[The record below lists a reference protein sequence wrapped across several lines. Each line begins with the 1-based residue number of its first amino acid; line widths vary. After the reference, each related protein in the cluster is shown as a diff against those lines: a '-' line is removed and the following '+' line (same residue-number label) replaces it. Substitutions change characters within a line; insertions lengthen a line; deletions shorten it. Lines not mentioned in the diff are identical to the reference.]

1 MKKMTDFSNMT
12 KEQRRAYLK
21 NMPDS
26 DIDYSDIPP
35 VDMTDL
41 TEFLAVRREII
52 DGKARIISSKPLYN
66 HLSTAKKKSVSIRL
80 DEDIIEWLKT
90 QSNQY
95 QTHINAVL
103 RAYYEANKSN
113 EQSLVIKKYLKNIVS
128 TKNRSTVTHKQAKY
142 TKTKGIME

>member
-1 MKKMTDFSNMT
+1 MKNMTDFSKMT
-12 KEQRRAYLK
+12 KEERIEYLK

-26 DIDYSDIPP
+26 EIDYSDIPP
-35 VDMTDL
+35 ITDF
-41 TEFLAVRREII
+41 TEFQAVRREII
-52 DGKARIISSKPLYN
+52 DGKVRIISSTPLYN
-66 HLSTAKKKSVSIRL
+66 HLSNSKKKSVSIRL

-113 EQSLVIKKYLKNIVS
+113 KQS
-128 TKNRSTVTHKQAKY
+128 
-142 TKTKGIME
+142 

>member
-1 MKKMTDFSNMT
+1 MTRT
-12 KEQRRAYLK
+12 REEQIEYLK

-26 DIDYSDIPP
+26 EIDYSDIPLI
-35 VDMTDL
+35 DMTDL
-41 TEFLAVRREII
+41 TKFQAVKREVI
-52 DGKARIISSKPLYN
+52 DGKLRIISSTPLYN
-66 HLSTAKKKSVSIRL
+66 HLTVAKKKSVSIRL

-113 EQSLVIKKYLKNIVS
+113 KQS
-128 TKNRSTVTHKQAKY
+128 
-142 TKTKGIME
+142 